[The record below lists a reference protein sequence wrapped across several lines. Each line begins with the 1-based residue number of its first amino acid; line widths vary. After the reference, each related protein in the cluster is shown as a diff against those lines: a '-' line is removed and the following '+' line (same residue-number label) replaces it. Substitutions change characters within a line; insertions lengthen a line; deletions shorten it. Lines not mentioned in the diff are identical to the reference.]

1 MVSKYPEDFHEPF
14 LEVPS
19 GWRIAEGDADDL
31 RVCATHP
38 WQVRLILR
46 VVFAPEFDLFLFCR
60 SRSTRWCQART
71 LVFSDG
77 QAAGTLLYFNPK
89 QRGNCSPAV
98 RSIVQYFDASFSSS
112 GVKHGK
118 GNLSKR
124 AQDHGVTQYQ
134 ASSEYCAILLRKA
147 APSSD
152 PSPSAASPQPSAPP
166 LDADDVQGFHTA
178 GLL

>member
-1 MVSKYPEDFHEPF
+1 MYTTLHRYKVDDRTLVTKFPEDF

-46 VVFAPEFDLFLFCR
+46 VVFAPEFDVFLFCR

-77 QAAGTLLYFNPK
+77 QVAGTLLYFNPK
-89 QRGNCSPAV
+89 QRGNCSSAV
-98 RSIVQYFDASFSSS
+98 RSIVQYFLCLVLVIRRKTRERQPFQTRSGPWRYTVSSIQRILCHSAAKSCAVVRSVTVSSFTAAVS
-112 GVKHGK
+112 
-118 GNLSKR
+118 
-124 AQDHGVTQYQ
+124 
-134 ASSEYCAILLRKA
+134 ASSRCR
-147 APSSD
+147 
-152 PSPSAASPQPSAPP
+152 
-166 LDADDVQGFHTA
+166 
-178 GLL
+178 